1 MTRPVSLVV
10 RSADLVLRD
19 GVTAQFR
26 GRSEVRVVALDDEAE
41 VGVIVADE
49 LDREALTACRC
60 FLRHD
65 PDRHV
70 VAVVSQLDDRALLEG
85 YEAGAS
91 GFVRRREAAPERLVA
106 VALAVARGEVTVPP
120 DLVGGILTHL
130 SRLQSGDRAGFIDL
144 GLSPREADVLRLASQ
159 GLETSEIARRLAYSE
174 RTVKGVVRDVTTRL
188 QLRNR
193 THAVAYAVKHGLI

>member
-1 MTRPVSLVV
+1 VTRPVPLIV
-10 RSADLVLRD
+10 RSTDPVLRD

-26 GRSEVRVVALDDEAE
+26 GRSEVSVAAREDDAR
-41 VGVIVADE
+41 VGVVVADE

-60 FLRHD
+60 FLRSD
-65 PDRHV
+65 GERRV
-70 VAVVSQLDDRALLEG
+70 VVVVSHLDDHALLAG
-85 YEAGAS
+85 YDAGAS
-91 GFVRRREAAPERLVA
+91 GFVRRREAVPERLVT
-106 VALAVARGEVTVPP
+106 VVLAVARGEVTVPP

-130 SRLQSGDRAGFIDL
+130 SRLQSGDRAGTTSV

-159 GLETSEIARRLAYSE
+159 GLETSEIAERLAYSE
-174 RTVKGVVRDVTTRL
+174 RTVKGVVRDITTRL

>member
-1 MTRPVSLVV
+1 LVV
-10 RSADLVLRD
+10 RSTDHVLRD

-26 GRSEVRVVALDDEAE
+26 GRSEVVLAQRSEVAQ
-41 VGVIVADE
+41 VGVVVADE

-60 FLRHD
+60 FLRTD
-65 PDRHV
+65 PERHV
-70 VAVVSQLDDRALLEG
+70 VVVVSKLDDRALLEG

-106 VALAVARGEVTVPP
+106 VVLAVARGEVTVPP

-130 SRLQSGDRAGFIDL
+130 SRLQSGDRGGTL
-144 GLSPREADVLRLASQ
+144 KVGLSPREADVLRLASQ
-159 GLETSEIARRLAYSE
+159 GLETSEIALRLSYSE
-174 RTVKGVVRDVTTRL
+174 RTVKGVVRDITTRL

>member
-1 MTRPVSLVV
+1 LVV
-10 RSADLVLRD
+10 RSTDLVLRD

-26 GRSEVRVVALDDEAE
+26 GRSEVHLAARDDEAR
-41 VGVIVADE
+41 VGVVVADE
-49 LDREALTACRC
+49 LDRDALTACRC
-60 FLRHD
+60 FLRND
-65 PDRHV
+65 RDRHV
-70 VAVVSQLDDRALLEG
+70 VVVVSQLDDRALLEG

-91 GFVRRREAAPERLVA
+91 GFVRRQEAVPERLVT
-106 VALAVARGEVTVPP
+106 VVLAVARGEVTVPP

-130 SRLQSGDRAGFIDL
+130 SRLQSGDRAGTTST

-159 GLETSEIARRLAYSE
+159 GLETSEIARRLSYSE

>member
-1 MTRPVSLVV
+1 LVV
-10 RSADLVLRD
+10 RSNDQVLRD

-26 GRSEVRVVALDDEAE
+26 GRSEVVLAQRADDAQ
-41 VGVIVADE
+41 VGVIVADD

-60 FLRHD
+60 FLRND
-65 PDRHV
+65 RERHV
-70 VAVVSQLDDRALLEG
+70 VVVVSQLDDRALLAG

-106 VALAVARGEVTVPP
+106 VTLAVARGEVTVPP

-130 SRLQSGDRAGFIDL
+130 SRLQSGDRSGTSTL

-159 GLETSEIARRLAYSE
+159 GLETSEIARRLSYSE
-174 RTVKGVVRDVTTRL
+174 RTVKGVVRDITTRL